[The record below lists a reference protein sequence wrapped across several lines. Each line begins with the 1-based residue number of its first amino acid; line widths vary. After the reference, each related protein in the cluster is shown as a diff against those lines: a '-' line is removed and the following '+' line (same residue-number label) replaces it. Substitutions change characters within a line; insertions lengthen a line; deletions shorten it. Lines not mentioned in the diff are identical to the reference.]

1 MPRADVKLEKPWGR
15 LLLILLVTL
24 PTVIL
29 TAQGVSYLSK
39 WGPGDVGT
47 CTWVRAGI
55 HAWRDNYTGYICSFS
70 SDGRWAPYPGWND
83 DRCLYM
89 KYGGDKLVYH
99 HCGYGSSAS
108 GAAIAWTYA
117 QIGAS
122 YVRDALDYVEVPPWG

>member
-1 MPRADVKLEKPWGR
+1 MDLETRRIWKR
-15 LLLILLVTL
+15 FLLILLVTL

-29 TAQGVSYLSK
+29 TAQGASYLLK
-39 WGPGDVGT
+39 WGPGDLGT
-47 CTWVRAGI
+47 CTWVQADI
-55 HAWRDNYTGYICSFS
+55 SAWKDNYTGYICSFDS
-70 SDGRWAPYPGWND
+70 HGRWDPTPGYFD

-89 KYGGDKLVYH
+89 KYGGDKLVGTPD
-99 HCGYGSSAS
+99 CGYGSSAS